1 MAPSKKKSY
10 KNTKILVTIG
20 PSTDT
25 KEKII
30 ELINE
35 GIDGVR
41 LNFSH
46 GNHDYYDR
54 VFKNVND
61 ACVATSEPIAILI
74 DLQGPKIRV
83 GELMLPYREQG
94 EILLLI

>member
-1 MAPSKKKSY
+1 MSEQSKIKSDTDKKISN
-10 KNTKILVTIG
+10 KNTKILATLG
-20 PSTDT
+20 PAADT

-30 ELINE
+30 ELIQA

-46 GNHDYYDR
+46 GGHDYYDQ

-61 ACVATSEPIAILI
+61 ACVATSEPIAILV
-74 DLQGPKIRV
+74 DMQGPTISV
-83 GELMLPYREQG
+83 G
-94 EILLLI
+94 